1 MSRQLSRA
9 VENYELAKQTLDFAK
24 QDLADAEQALLNL
37 LDIPEGQSGTFDF
50 EVVKVTVPVTYK
62 VQDAQIAMET
72 APNGLG
78 PVLIQTKYEFSKSA
92 YNSISKGLDLTDWFN
107 THIEARLGKPQIKA
121 TPA

>member
-1 MSRQLSRA
+1 MNRQLNRA

-24 QDLADAEQALLNL
+24 QDLAEAEQALLNL

-78 PVLIQTKYEFSKSA
+78 PALIQTKYEFSKSS
-92 YNSISKGLDLTDWFN
+92 YNSISKGVDLTDWFY
-107 THIEARLGKPQIKA
+107 THIEAHLGKPQIKV